1 MKILAIE
8 TSCDETALALLEAT
22 GGLRAPKFKILKNL
36 VSSQIEIHRPWGGV
50 VPNLAKRE
58 HIKNLPLVFE
68 ELIGGKKI
76 HPVRNLALTRAP
88 EGPLGRA
95 ISNGVKPD
103 LLAVTVGPGAGLTA
117 GTTA

>member
-22 GGLRAPKFKILKNL
+22 GGLRAPKFKILKNI

-58 HIKNLPLVFE
+58 HIKNLPILFE
-68 ELIGGKKI
+68 RL
-76 HPVRNLALTRAP
+76 LTRLAARG
-88 EGPLGRA
+88 EKF
-95 ISNGVKPD
+95 KPN
-103 LLAVTVGPGAGLTA
+103 LITVTVGPGLEPGLEPAGLHPTIQCNL
-117 GTTA
+117 